1 MSQCKKYTVDKII
14 HHLRET
20 NPSPE
25 EKEKYTGCG
34 FGCIAA
40 IPRGM
45 NGFSYNSLLIPES
58 IHVIVSPVGCGR
70 HTDFEMMTEGEYAK
84 NIYHVH
90 LTETDIVVGTAVNK
104 VKNQVLGLVDSLE
117 VQPKAVTLL
126 ITCVDA
132 LLHTDYSPVG
142 KVLAEKYGIRFAVT
156 KMFAFLSQSK
166 VTHLMLQQQSVYSL
180 LQFSGHRNER
190 RINMLGNTAPFSIQ
204 SDFIKVLEKAGFEV
218 REIRDCKTFR
228 EYVEMGDA
236 RLNVVLNPNTIYAAE
251 DLKARLGIPYVEFI
265 ECMDP
270 EQIRR
275 NYQNLERELGC
286 KLEYESYYRHACER
300 VGLFRELIQDKTFA
314 IGNGF
319 DYNAVKCAAEFA
331 ELGAQIKYVLIPSV
345 DAEDLPYYERL
356 QAQDSSAVFYLTDDY
371 GFEHFRE
378 EDCQADVAVGLLA
391 LFLLGI
397 FGPVH
402 LMTGEEPF
410 DFKTF
415 EQTLDQMTGILQGG
429 AGWPGGEQEASI
441 YDCDWGFYH
450 EGEHPSPHSI

>member
-1 MSQCKKYTVDKII
+1 MSKCKKYTVDEII
-14 HHLRET
+14 HYLRET
-20 NPSPE
+20 DPTPE
-25 EKEKYTGCG
+25 MKKDFTGCG

-70 HTDFEMMTEGEYAK
+70 HTDFEMMTQGEYAK

-90 LTETDIVVGTAVNK
+90 LTETDIIAGTAVNK
-104 VKNQVLGLVDSLE
+104 VKNQVLSLVESLE
-117 VQPKAVTLL
+117 IRPKAVTLL

-142 KVLAEKYGIRFAVT
+142 EALEKRYGIRFAVT
-156 KMFAFLSQSK
+156 KMFAFLNRSK

-180 LQFSGHRNER
+180 LRFSGHRNER
-190 RINMLGNTAPFSIQ
+190 RINMIGNTAPFSIQ

-218 REIRDCKTFR
+218 REIRDCKTFC
-228 EYVEMGDA
+228 EYEEMGDA

-251 DLKARLGIPYVEFI
+251 DLKSRLGIPYVEFI

-270 EQIRR
+270 EQIRV
-275 NYQNLERELGC
+275 NYENLERELGC
-286 KLEYESYYRHACER
+286 KLEYEPYYRHACEHADH
-300 VGLFRELIQDKTFA
+300 FRNLIQDKTFA

-331 ELGAQIKYVLIPSV
+331 ELGGQIKYVLISSV
-345 DAEDLPYYERL
+345 DTCDLPYYERL
-356 QAQDSSAVFYLTDDY
+356 RAQQSNAVFYLTDDY

-378 EDCQADVAVGLLA
+378 EDCQADVAVGVLA

-402 LMTGEEPF
+402 LMVGEEPF
-410 DFKTF
+410 DFETF

-429 AGWPGGEQEASI
+429 GFRPEGKAESSI
-441 YDCDWGFYH
+441 YDCDWGCYR
-450 EGEHPSPHSI
+450 ERK

>member
-1 MSQCKKYTVDKII
+1 MSKCKKYTVGEII
-14 HHLRET
+14 HYLRET
-20 NPSPE
+20 DPTPE
-25 EKEKYTGCG
+25 MKKEFSGCG

-70 HTDFEMMTEGEYAK
+70 HTDFEMMTEGEYAR

-90 LTETDIVVGTAVNK
+90 LTETDIIVGTAVDK
-104 VKNQVLGLVDSLE
+104 VKNQVLDLVGSL
-117 VQPKAVTLL
+117 QIKPKAVTIL

-142 KVLAEKYGIRFAVT
+142 KALEETYGIRFAVT
-156 KMFAFLSQSK
+156 KMFAFLNQSK

-218 REIRDCKTFR
+218 REIRDCKTFQ

-286 KLEYESYYRHACER
+286 KLEYESYYRRACER
-300 VGLFRELIQDKTFA
+300 AGLFRELIQDKTFA
-314 IGNGF
+314 ILQR
-319 DYNAVKCAAEFA
+319 AERN
-331 ELGAQIKYVLIPSV
+331 SV
-345 DAEDLPYYERL
+345 
-356 QAQDSSAVFYLTDDY
+356 
-371 GFEHFRE
+371 
-378 EDCQADVAVGLLA
+378 
-391 LFLLGI
+391 
-397 FGPVH
+397 
-402 LMTGEEPF
+402 
-410 DFKTF
+410 
-415 EQTLDQMTGILQGG
+415 
-429 AGWPGGEQEASI
+429 
-441 YDCDWGFYH
+441 
-450 EGEHPSPHSI
+450 